1 MDALYFLDQS
11 CYPPQQRSSY
21 KALLD
26 MLLDR
31 DCAALVAEEI
41 GEDYVRVIAALIVL
55 GDPWR
60 SRLFIV
66 SLMVKYEFRRLGIA
80 QRLLDWAERLAR
92 GFHCNTLLVRS
103 PQGYGLGEVFLTA
116 NGFTAGVDEEDDA
129 PGGKQGILW
138 MREVTHGEKESD
150 GEGQTEG
157 DSDSTGE
164 RDGE

>member
-1 MDALYFLDQS
+1 MELRIREFQKQDMDALYFLDQS
-11 CYPPQQRSSY
+11 CYPPEQRSSY

-41 GEDYVRVIAALIVL
+41 GEDYVRVIAALIVQ

-66 SLMVKYEFRRLGIA
+66 SLMVKVEFRRLGIA
-80 QRLLDWAERLAR
+80 KRLLDWAERLAQ

-116 NGFTAGVDEEDDA
+116 NGFSAGADEEGNA

-138 MREVTHGEKESD
+138 KREVTHGEQESG
-150 GEGQTEG
+150 GE
-157 DSDSTGE
+157 DC
-164 RDGE
+164 R